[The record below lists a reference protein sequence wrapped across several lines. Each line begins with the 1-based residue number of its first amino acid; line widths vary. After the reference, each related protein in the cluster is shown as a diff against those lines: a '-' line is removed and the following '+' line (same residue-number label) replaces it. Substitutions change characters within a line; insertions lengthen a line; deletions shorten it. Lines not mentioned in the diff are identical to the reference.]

1 MNFLA
6 LCRQVSQMVGTGSGV
21 PSTVLAQTKQ
31 MLQVVDG
38 VREAWVEIQDIHT
51 NWKFLWD
58 EFEVNHLETSL
69 GSGVWSKQID
79 LRDALVFTTS
89 LVKGVEETDFS
100 IYKTSSGSSTLE
112 RLRYIRDY
120 RLFRYRN
127 KLDTTIGT
135 PTSIALRPD
144 NNLEFNCQPD
154 TFYTVGFTGWTDPV
168 QLAADTDTPACLA
181 DFHRI
186 IVYKAAM
193 LLSAHFEADFPYAAW
208 EKEYNKLL
216 YLLERHSLPQ
226 ATTYIVPLA

>member
-1 MNFLA
+1 
-6 LCRQVSQMVGTGSGV
+6 MVGTGSGV

-100 IYKTSSGSSTLE
+100 IYKTSSGSSILA

-127 KLDTTIGT
+127 KLDTNIGT
-135 PTSIALRPD
+135 PT
-144 NNLEFNCQPD
+144 
-154 TFYTVGFTGWTDPV
+154 
-168 QLAADTDTPACLA
+168 
-181 DFHRI
+181 
-186 IVYKAAM
+186 
-193 LLSAHFEADFPYAAW
+193 
-208 EKEYNKLL
+208 
-216 YLLERHSLPQ
+216 
-226 ATTYIVPLA
+226 